1 MLLGYSLPISVVIS
15 LGKISESEFTNLKIN
30 SNLKD
35 KSSDFGAGGD
45 PQSRK
50 EKAICEAR

>member
-1 MLLGYSLPISVVIS
+1 MLLGYSLPISMVIS

-45 PQSRK
+45 LLG
-50 EKAICEAR
+50 